1 MPRAK
6 NQAPVGAADVKPE
19 AKQEPKLSEEQIALG
34 VTNDP
39 ALSKDEFELNGKKYK
54 FVHLSYD
61 YYLEFMF
68 KIRPLL
74 AGVVGAMASKS
85 KATVNL
91 PGIELLPSDG
101 AGVNG
106 LLKFCSD
113 DIPDMVRIIVNNS
126 LEADKREDE
135 KISTTDIRKFR
146 GNTPMSLTRI
156 IMGQVVYNNLIGEF
170 GAFFVESLPLLNAM
184 GLVSQPPA
192 TKATTPP
199 LVKLPTKATHSS

>member
-6 NQAPVGAADVKPE
+6 KEAPVGAAEVKPE
-19 AKQEPKLSEEQIALG
+19 PTLTEQQIALG
-34 VTNDP
+34 ATNDP

-54 FVHLSYD
+54 YVHLSYD
-61 YYLEFMF
+61 FYLEFMF
-68 KIRPLL
+68 KIKPLL

-91 PGIELLPSDG
+91 PGIELIPSDG
-101 AGVNG
+101 SGVNG
-106 LLKFCSD
+106 ILTFCKD

-126 LEADKREDE
+126 LEADGRDAE
-135 KISTTDIRKFR
+135 KISVNDIRKFR

-156 IMGQVVYNNLIGEF
+156 IMGQVLYNNLIGEF

-184 GLVSQPPA
+184 GLVTQPPKP
-192 TKATTPP
+192 KAMPP
-199 LVKLPTKATHSS
+199 LVKLPTKATPSS